1 MARKTLKEKL
11 MRVKTRGKAVKILT
25 EWKESYERQFREL
38 IKEMERATA
47 RGDLRTI
54 GYCIG
59 QLDGMQK
66 KLLHGVDVIAKYLIQ
81 PDLPALDP
89 DDSSPLWEDES
100 S

>member
-1 MARKTLKEKL
+1 

-66 KLLHGVDVIAKYLIQ
+66 KLLTLNPQLHPKNHAPACSNNAHRDVTRF
-81 PDLPALDP
+81 
-89 DDSSPLWEDES
+89 
-100 S
+100 